1 MFAKRLAVLM
11 ERSVRR
17 FPAESRALGMGRSMI
32 ALAQASIL
40 IFTPA
45 SYLFVPVGGAEIE
58 VDCSTPVQAV
68 SVYCLAGSADRQLLN
83 LLVLAL
89 LLIVASGILP
99 RYTTVLHFWA
109 SLSIGQSIS
118 LPDGGDAVAQVVTFF
133 LLLAC
138 ANDKRRWHWQ
148 KSNSEEGKGS
158 IWQGLAWAGWWGVR
172 LQVAYIYLNSALAK
186 LPVDQWAEGSATY
199 YVARME
205 NFGAAGLFA
214 DLFRWATGITLI
226 ALLSAWGTIFAEGL
240 IAFFLLRRGSWQAVA
255 ATISA
260 SLHVLIILQIG
271 IISFGFIM
279 VGAVICAASRGI
291 DSSAPRWKSL
301 LSRTRSSTR
310 GSHSSVPTDPE
321 PAGKTDAV
329 TLGA

>member
-1 MFAKRLAVLM
+1 MFAKKIVVLM
-11 ERSVRR
+11 ERSAWR
-17 FPAESRALGMGRSMI
+17 FPAESRALGAGRSII

-40 IFTPA
+40 AFTPA
-45 SYLFVPVGGAEIE
+45 SHLFVPVGGAEIE
-58 VDCSTPVQAV
+58 VDCSTPVQGV
-68 SVYCLAGSADRQLLN
+68 SLYCLAGSTDRQFLN
-83 LLVLAL
+83 LLALAL
-89 LLIVASGILP
+89 LLIVASGVLP

-133 LLLAC
+133 LILAC
-138 ANDKRRWHWQ
+138 ANDKRTWHWQ
-148 KSNSEEGKGS
+148 RSNSEEEKES

-226 ALLSAWGTIFAEGL
+226 ALLSTWGTIFLEGL
-240 IAFFLLRRGSWQAVA
+240 IAFLLLRRGSRQAAA

-260 SLHVLIILQIG
+260 CLHVLIILQIG
-271 IISFGFIM
+271 IVSFGFIM

-291 DSSAPRWKSL
+291 DSNAPRLKSL
-301 LSRTRSSTR
+301 FSRTRNSTR
-310 GSHSSVPTDPE
+310 GIHSSVPTDPE
-321 PAGKTDAV
+321 SARKTDAV

>member
-1 MFAKRLAVLM
+1 MFAQQIAVAM

-17 FPAESRALGMGRSMI
+17 FPAESRALGIGRSMI

-40 IFTPA
+40 VFTPA
-45 SYLFVPVGGAEIE
+45 SHLFVPVGGDEITI
-58 VDCSTPVQAV
+58 DCSTPVQGV
-68 SVYCLAGSADRQLLN
+68 SLYCLAGSADRQLLDV
-83 LLVLAL
+83 LVLAL

-109 SLSIGQSIS
+109 SLSIGQSVS
-118 LPDGGDAVAQVVTFF
+118 LPDGGDSVAQVVTFF
-133 LLLAC
+133 LVLAC
-138 ANDKRRWHWQ
+138 ANDRRRWHWQ
-148 KSNSEEGKGS
+148 QSTSEEGKGS
-158 IWQGLAWAGWWGVR
+158 IQQGLAWAGWWGVR

-186 LPVDQWAEGSATY
+186 LSVGPWAEGSATY

-240 IAFFLLRRGSWQAVA
+240 IALFLLRGGSRQMVA
-255 ATISA
+255 AAMSA
-260 SLHVLIILQIG
+260 CLHVLIILQLG

-279 VGAVICAASRGI
+279 LGAVICAASRGI
-291 DSSAPRWKSL
+291 DANAPRLKSP
-301 LSRTRSSTR
+301 LSHTRSSP
-310 GSHSSVPTDPE
+310 GASHSSMPTDPE
-321 PAGKTDAV
+321 PTSKTDAV
-329 TLGA
+329 KLGS

>member
-1 MFAKRLAVLM
+1 MFAKQIAVLM

-17 FPAESRALGMGRSMI
+17 FPAESRTLGAGRSMI

-45 SYLFVPVGGAEIE
+45 SHLFVPVGGAEIE
-58 VDCSTPVQAV
+58 IGCSPPVQAA
-68 SVYCLAGSADRQLLN
+68 SLYCLAGSADRQLLN
-83 LLVLAL
+83 FLVLGM
-89 LLIVASGILP
+89 LLIAASGILP
-99 RYTTVLHFWA
+99 RYTTLLHFWA

-133 LLLAC
+133 LILAC
-138 ANDKRRWHWQ
+138 ANDRRTWHWQ
-148 KSNSEEGKGS
+148 KPSSAEQKGS
-158 IWQGLAWAGWWGVR
+158 IWHGLAWAGWWGVR

-186 LPVDQWAEGSATY
+186 LSVGPWAEGSATY

-226 ALLSAWGTIFAEGL
+226 ALLSAWGTIFTESL
-240 IAFFLLRRGSWQAVA
+240 IALLLLRRGSRQTA
-255 ATISA
+255 AALISA
-260 SLHVLIILQIG
+260 CLHILIILQLG
-271 IISFGFIM
+271 IVSFGFIM

-291 DSSAPRWKSL
+291 DSNPPRLKNL
-301 LSRTRSSTR
+301 LSRTRRSTR
-310 GSHSSVPTDPE
+310 NSHSSAPAEPE
-321 PAGKTDAV
+321 PISGPDAV
-329 TLGA
+329 AIGS